1 MILIMTMI
9 IIIIVI
15 IVIHFL
21 NAHLHIDGVSKWWIV
36 LGCRAAEAELSECQ
50 AQMRAGEMAMSLL
63 WMRWPMLTGYW
74 CSCILKGVLH
84 LAFTSSVLQGVLPCL
99 VSCERFAPCFSWGV
113 CCGAGVFG
121 EPTPGTPSTLQHD
134 PSVKKDLIFIKG
146 SFNASVKG
154 EGCWPKGVL
163 VKWWNMEAPVNVS
176 DNANSFC

>member
-1 MILIMTMI
+1 MNCARLPCCRSWAFRVSSTDASWWDGYEP
-9 IIIIVI
+9 IVD
-15 IVIHFL
+15 
-21 NAHLHIDGVSKWWIV
+21 A
-36 LGCRAAEAELSECQ
+36 
-50 AQMRAGEMAMSLL
+50 
-63 WMRWPMLTGYW
+63 LTGYW

-146 SFNASVKG
+146 SFNASAKG

-163 VKWWNMEAPVNVS
+163 VKWWNKEAPVKVS